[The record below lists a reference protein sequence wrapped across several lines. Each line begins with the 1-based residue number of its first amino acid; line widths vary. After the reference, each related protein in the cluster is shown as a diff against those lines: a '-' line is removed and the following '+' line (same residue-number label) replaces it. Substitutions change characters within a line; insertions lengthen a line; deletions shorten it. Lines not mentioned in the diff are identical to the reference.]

1 VLHEAALEGQ
11 LGLTALL
18 AWLRRRRSD
27 AGKEGTQER
36 SRRLESDADAVQVIT
51 VHTSKGLEFPVVLVP
66 FGWDRWAPDAPSTA
80 VFHDEHDQRVRDV
93 GGKGSPDWGA
103 HVQAH
108 KSDEVD
114 DELRLTYVALTR
126 AQGSLVLWWAGSSN
140 TPTAPLHRLLL
151 HDDPDGVPPASVPVP
166 SDDDAVRAFRALAAG
181 SDGGLQVEVVA
192 PRAAA
197 GYAPPAGTASTL
209 DRAHFGRPLDTRWR
223 RTSYTALTSAAHAPA
238 LGSEPEVAAKDD
250 ETDAVEDV
258 AQAVP
263 ADAASS
269 LWDALPGGPSFGT
282 LVHEVLEQVD
292 PADEAALAECVAGRA
307 SRWSPDLDVPL
318 LVTALEAAL
327 TTPLGPLADGRSLR
341 SVGARDRLA
350 ELEFELPL
358 SGGDAPRGAAVLSEL
373 VPLWREH
380 VPSGLLSGYPEA
392 LAGLDPAP
400 LRGYLTGSVDAVLR
414 IGGRY
419 VVVDYK
425 TNRLGV
431 RGRPL
436 TTWDYRPEALEAAMV
451 ESHYPLQALL
461 YDVALHRYL
470 RWRLAAYDPEVH
482 LGGALYLF
490 LRGMTGGDGTSGVF
504 AWRPPAA
511 LVTATSDLLAGA
523 R

>member
-1 VLHEAALEGQ
+1 MF
-11 LGLTALL
+11 
-18 AWLRRRRSD
+18 S
-27 AGKEGTQER
+27 
-36 SRRLESDADAVQVIT
+36 
-51 VHTSKGLEFPVVLVP
+51 
-66 FGWDRWAPDAPSTA
+66 
-80 VFHDEHDQRVRDV
+80 
-93 GGKGSPDWGA
+93 
-103 HVQAH
+103 
-108 KSDEVD
+108 
-114 DELRLTYVALTR
+114 
-126 AQGSLVLWWAGSSN
+126 
-140 TPTAPLHRLLL
+140 
-151 HDDPDGVPPASVPVP
+151 
-166 SDDDAVRAFRALAAG
+166 
-181 SDGGLQVEVVA
+181 
-192 PRAAA
+192 
-197 GYAPPAGTASTL
+197 
-209 DRAHFGRPLDTRWR
+209 RPLDTRWR
-223 RTSYTALTSAAHAPA
+223 RTSYTALTSAAHGPA

-263 ADAASS
+263 DSAVVS

-292 PADEAALAECVAGRA
+292 PSDAAALAECVAARA

-318 LVTALEAAL
+318 LVSALDAAL
-327 TTPLGPLADGRSLR
+327 TTPLGPLADGRTLR

-350 ELEFELPL
+350 ELDFELPL
-358 SGGDAPRGAAVLSEL
+358 SGGDAPRGVEVLLSAL

-380 VPSGLLSGYPEA
+380 VPSGLLSGYADA
-392 LAGLDPAP
+392 LASLDPAP
-400 LRGYLTGSVDAVLR
+400 LRGYLTGSIDAVLR

-436 TTWDYRPEALEAAMV
+436 TTWDYRPDALEQAMV
-451 ESHYPLQALL
+451 DSHYPLQALL

-470 RWRLAAYDPEVH
+470 RWRLPGYDPEVH

-490 LRGMTGGDGTSGVF
+490 LRGMTGGDSGVF

-511 LVTATSDLLAGA
+511 LVTGTSDLLAGA